1 MKVERVCTRNMATV
15 ARSDSIRK
23 AAELMRAL
31 HVGALIVT
39 ERADGGADVAGIVT
53 DRDLVLRVLADG
65 RDAESVAV
73 EKVMM
78 PVVASV
84 NEEAD
89 LLEACERMR
98 GAGVRRLLV
107 TDSLGHPT
115 GVVSIEDMVDGLAAE
130 LASVSALLRSEMRR
144 ESGGAEG
151 TQP

>member
-1 MKVERVCTRNMATV
+1 MKVERVCTRNVATV

-53 DRDLVLRVLADG
+53 DRDLVLRVLAEG
-65 RDAESVAV
+65 RDAESLAV

-84 NEEAD
+84 NEGAD
-89 LLEACERMR
+89 LLEVSERMR
-98 GAGVRRLLV
+98 SAGVRRLLV
-107 TDSLGHPT
+107 TDADGNPA
-115 GVVSIEDMVDGLAAE
+115 GVVSIEDMVDGLATE
-130 LASVSALLRSEMRR
+130 LANISALLRSEVRR
-144 ESGGAEG
+144 ESGE
-151 TQP
+151 TQAAQP